1 MYRYTDPLTALENM
15 LTQLENKYDRKLNA
29 YKVPSDPEA
38 WIPPAEVWETE
49 KTVNISLDVPGIVP
63 SEIDVQAEGDNLI
76 IRGERKFVADDD
88 KKYQRKEKVYGRF
101 YRSFEIPSQV
111 ERENISASY
120 KNGVLVITLPK
131 SSEVKP
137 KQVKINVED

>member
-38 WIPPAEVWETE
+38 WVPLAEVWETE

-76 IRGERKFVADDD
+76 IRGERKFVSDENN
-88 KKYQRKEKVYGRF
+88 KYQRKEKVYGRF
-101 YRSFEIPSQV
+101 YRAFEIPAQV